1 MTGCW
6 LRSTNAD
13 DAVAFSHKLLRN
25 TGHAVVR
32 VRAGTHIGQVTIDD
46 GDAFGRNVN
55 LAARAM
61 GFLKHDGVIVTN
73 PVKVDLDSRRSDA
86 MSLLRWKSH
95 EGVEL
100 KGIADPQT
108 LWELV
113 SG

>member
-1 MTGCW
+1 
-6 LRSTNAD
+6 
-13 DAVAFSHKLLRN
+13 
-25 TGHAVVR
+25 
-32 VRAGTHIGQVTIDD
+32 
-46 GDAFGRNVN
+46 
-55 LAARAM
+55 M